1 MPHELFTDLRFSV
14 IVKIVGVGTS
24 KKFILMNDNSYDVLF
39 IWSPKTI
46 FKEEAQAI
54 TPKMVVPTGLSRH
67 LKEAKVVRPSP
78 TTPLG

>member
-1 MPHELFTDLRFSV
+1 MNLFTDLGFSV

-24 KKFILMNDNSYDVLF
+24 KKLMNDNSYDVIF

-54 TPKMVVPTGLSRH
+54 TPKMVVPTSLSRH
-67 LKEAKVVRPSP
+67 FKEAKVVRP
-78 TTPLG
+78 